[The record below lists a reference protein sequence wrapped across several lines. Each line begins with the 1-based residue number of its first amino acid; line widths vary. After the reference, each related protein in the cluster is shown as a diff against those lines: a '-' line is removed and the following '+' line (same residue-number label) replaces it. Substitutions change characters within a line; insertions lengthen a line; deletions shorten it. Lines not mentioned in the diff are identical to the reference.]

1 MVLPSR
7 RAFFKA
13 QPSHALP
20 GRDRNLVALDRAPG
34 QLLTAEAQLAQ
45 DPPNVSGMIPLA
57 GP

>member
-1 MVLPSR
+1 MVRPSR

-45 DPPNVSGMIPLA
+45 DPPNVIPLA